1 MIWSDN
7 DFVMLKMP
15 NLYVMIMLS
24 RVLLLCRRQLCDA
37 TVTFFAQRTRAAGRV
52 ILCATL

>member
-24 RVLLLCRRQLCDA
+24 LCRMIGSVVPIDLVVWLC
-37 TVTFFAQRTRAAGRV
+37 VSQ
-52 ILCATL
+52 